1 MTNNSF
7 KNINANHLNL
17 LNQNTTMITFLKQHM
32 SSISTTIRRQQM
44 RTKHTFIRTLAQ
56 CGLLFAALLSP
67 TWAQNVSVTDYS
79 VPVSQS
85 TNLRIDGLRF
95 NYVTDGD
102 DVLVESGDAGI
113 VYKKFYNSLPYAYS
127 FDFLGSASYNR
138 EPSGNRTGTFSS
150 DFKMQ
155 VQKYFKDTNKFF
167 YSFSPNV
174 QYRKSFDRPQTNVT
188 VGLGYGRFIDA
199 TALRKAVR
207 IEDFLFKEG
216 ILADLL
222 PKDTMVEL
230 GHIIDKEDEYRDLYD
245 DRSYQ
250 NYWYEDM
257 SNEITKTGLV
267 LDKIGA
273 IGLLRMREVLTQE
286 TINDRFFG
294 WDVNMGVQMEVL
306 TAEEGEKR
314 EDPAMAFNLRYSR
327 PINWSTQVNTDF
339 QFDTPFNGDFGRE
352 YTMTQ
357 NIDFIYE
364 ITNRIAFT
372 TANTIRLS
380 KQRLTDAKLRVNSSI
395 NFNFFIEN
403 KVVFSASEQFAKAEG
418 EPFRQSFSITL
429 SYRIF

>member
-1 MTNNSF
+1 
-7 KNINANHLNL
+7 
-17 LNQNTTMITFLKQHM
+17 M
-32 SSISTTIRRQQM
+32 S
-44 RTKHTFIRTLAQ
+44 TKHTCIRTLAK
-56 CGLLFAALLSP
+56 CGLLLTTLLSP

-85 TNLRIDGLRF
+85 TNLRIDGLSF
-95 NYVTDGD
+95 SYVTEGE
-102 DVLVESGDAGI
+102 DVLVEGGDAGI

-150 DFKMQ
+150 DFRIQ

-174 QYRKSFDRPQTNVT
+174 QYRKSFDRPQTDVT

-207 IEDFLFKEG
+207 IEDFLYKEG
-216 ILADLL
+216 VLADLL
-222 PKDTMVEL
+222 PKETMVEL

-294 WDVNMGVQMEVL
+294 WDVNLGVQMEVL
-306 TAEEGEKR
+306 TAEEGDKR
-314 EDPAMAFNLRYSR
+314 KDPGMAFNFRYSR

-339 QFDTPFNGDFGRE
+339 QFDTPFNDDFGRE
-352 YTMTQ
+352 YTLTQ

-372 TANTIRLS
+372 TTNTIRLR
-380 KQRLTDAKLRVNSSI
+380 KQRLSDAKLSVNSSI
-395 NFNFFIEN
+395 DFNFFIEN
-403 KVVFSASEQFAKAEG
+403 KIVFRISDQFFKAEG
-418 EPFRQSFSITL
+418 ASFRQSFNVAL